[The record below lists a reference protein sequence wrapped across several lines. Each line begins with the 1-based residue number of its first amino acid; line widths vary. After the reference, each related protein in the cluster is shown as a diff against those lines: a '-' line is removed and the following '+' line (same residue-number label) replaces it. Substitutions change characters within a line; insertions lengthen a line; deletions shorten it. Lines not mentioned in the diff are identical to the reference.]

1 MTAALTASPD
11 GAKLTGT
18 ATVGAAK
25 GVATFAGLSLTKAGD
40 YVVTLSDGSLT
51 DVATDS
57 FTVNPGA
64 GTQLVFGQAPA
75 AAIAGA
81 ALSPSVTVKV
91 EDKFGN
97 VVTSDGSK
105 VTIAVS
111 SGPSTTISGTSAVN
125 ASSGVAT
132 FAALKFNTAGS
143 YTVKATDGKLASPA
157 SAAFVISPGDASQ
170 LVVGKVPASAV
181 SGAVI
186 APAITV
192 SVEDQ
197 FGNIVA
203 ADTSSVT
210 MAIATG
216 TGATNAVLSGTAT
229 AAAVKGI
236 ATFNTLSIDL
246 AGSGG
251 TAYQLKATD
260 ASLTSDTSDAFS
272 ITPGAAAKLVFK
284 KGPTGVKAG
293 VTISPAITVQ
303 VEDKAGNI
311 VTGDK
316 SKITL
321 NVNTPSRTPPPKTG
335 KGKGVSADGGL
346 PTLGGT
352 ITVATVDGIATFSD
366 LSLTV
371 AGAYTMTAIDGK
383 LTSATSDSFTIAP
396 NTAAQIGFGTQPVAG
411 TAGTALAAFTVQI
424 EDAYGNVVSA
434 TSPDITIMVASS
446 PDGGD
451 ITTGTKKVTPVAGVS
466 TYSDI
471 KIDEA
476 GTYTLSAI
484 ATGLTGGAFGQL
496 CRLRRRCVEP
506 CDYQRA
512 ERRHRRCGEQP
523 GGHRRG

>member
-1 MTAALTASPD
+1 MAGDYTITATDGKLTTDTSDTFTISNDTAAQVAFTTEPVAAVAGATMTAVVAQVEDQFGNLVGNSTATVNLSIVSGPGTITGTKSKAAVGGVATFDTISLQTAGAYTLKAASGSLATDKSASFLISPAAAAKLALKQEPTDTTAGAPLAPTLIALVEDQYGNIVATDASKVTAALTASPD

-111 SGPSTTISGTSAVN
+111 SGPSTTISGTPAVN

-181 SGAVI
+181 SGAII

-272 ITPGAAAKLVFK
+272 ITHGAPPSSSSRRVR
-284 KGPTGVKAG
+284 
-293 VTISPAITVQ
+293 PA
-303 VEDKAGNI
+303 
-311 VTGDK
+311 
-316 SKITL
+316 
-321 NVNTPSRTPPPKTG
+321 SR
-335 KGKGVSADGGL
+335 
-346 PTLGGT
+346 
-352 ITVATVDGIATFSD
+352 
-366 LSLTV
+366 
-371 AGAYTMTAIDGK
+371 
-383 LTSATSDSFTIAP
+383 
-396 NTAAQIGFGTQPVAG
+396 
-411 TAGTALAAFTVQI
+411 LA
-424 EDAYGNVVSA
+424 
-434 TSPDITIMVASS
+434 
-446 PDGGD
+446 
-451 ITTGTKKVTPVAGVS
+451 
-466 TYSDI
+466 
-471 KIDEA
+471 
-476 GTYTLSAI
+476 
-484 ATGLTGGAFGQL
+484 
-496 CRLRRRCVEP
+496 
-506 CDYQRA
+506 
-512 ERRHRRCGEQP
+512 
-523 GGHRRG
+523 